1 MRGQGG
7 GQRKRQRGNPDIHL
21 FERRLHAARPVGGTI
36 FVHAID
42 DLTLAHAGTA

>member
-1 MRGQGG
+1 MGSQGG